1 MGISGVFRISIRRER
16 GSVGAGRVRYIGGGL
31 ETSPEKKSFFVPKVI
46 ILGAFYAVFNRQKNG
61 QSREALVGHG
71 IYGSIAKRSL
81 QKYCKNYPKNSPSY
95 QREAVAPSPPPP
107 PKYATGGDGK
117 NYYGDG

>member
-1 MGISGVFRISIRRER
+1 
-16 GSVGAGRVRYIGGGL
+16 
-31 ETSPEKKSFFVPKVI
+31 VI

-81 QKYCKNYPKNSPSY
+81 QKYCKNYPKNSPSD
-95 QREAVAPSPPPP
+95 QREAVAPSPPP